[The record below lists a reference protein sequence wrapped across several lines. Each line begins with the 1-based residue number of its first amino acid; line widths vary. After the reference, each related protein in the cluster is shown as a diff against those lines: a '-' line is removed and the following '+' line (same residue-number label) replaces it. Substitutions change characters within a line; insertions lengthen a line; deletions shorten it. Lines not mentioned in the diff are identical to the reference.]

1 LKFASLGVHFVD
13 AKAGGK
19 FMAFESGLTTGERFS
34 SLFQPDT
41 LIPAQFLETF
51 RRLTHLQPEKRLML
65 AVLEDGVAC
74 FQKYATARDGKGKRI
89 FQETEEWVLE
99 EPSERIFCF
108 ASVCE
113 TLGLNAEY
121 LRRGLM
127 GWKAAQLESSAKARV
142 YQLMA
147 REGEDRD
154 RTAPPTSHPLRK
166 LASQ

>member
-1 LKFASLGVHFVD
+1 
-13 AKAGGK
+13 
-19 FMAFESGLTTGERFS
+19 MAFESGLTTGERFS

-41 LIPAQFLETF
+41 LIPDQFSETF

-108 ASVCE
+108 ANVCE
-113 TLGLNAEY
+113 TLGFNAEY

-127 GWKAAQLESSAKARV
+127 SWKAAQVESGAKARV
-142 YQLMA
+142 YQLIA
-147 REGEDRD
+147 REEEPSESSA
-154 RTAPPTSHPLRK
+154 APVIPPLRK
-166 LASQ
+166 VASQ